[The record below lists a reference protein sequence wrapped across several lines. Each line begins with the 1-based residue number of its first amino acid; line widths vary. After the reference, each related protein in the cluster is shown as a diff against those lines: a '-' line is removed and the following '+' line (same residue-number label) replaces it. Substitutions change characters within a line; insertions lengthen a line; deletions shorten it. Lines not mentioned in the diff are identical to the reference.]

1 MKKRSLSLLLSL
13 VLVFSLMWTPDALAE
28 SPEELRGDMVCRN
41 WRSPAMLSST

>member
-28 SPEELRGDMVCRN
+28 SPEELRER
-41 WRSPAMLSST
+41 